1 MAAGVSW
8 FGCSRASLSIITY
21 ANDYSFFFF
30 FFLMIG
36 RPPRSPLFPY
46 TTLFRSMFMSFPLHP
61 HGYKVA
67 ARKVSSRMGNR
78 RNLRASLS
86 SRRSVQ
92 WAKQGE
98 ARLPRLILTLAD
110 ETIPSPGVRLSA
122 ARHQTRWG
130 RGWHLGFLGAHCATV
145 VVETERLVWHCT
157 PRAASCAWCPQVDES
172 SSNKC
177 HSSKVAGCC
186 VIRWALGGLARF
198 LPYND

>member
-1 MAAGVSW
+1 MV
-8 FGCSRASLSIITY
+8 
-21 ANDYSFFFF
+21 
-30 FFLMIG
+30 
-36 RPPRSPLFPY
+36 
-46 TTLFRSMFMSFPLHP
+46 MSFSLQP

-67 ARKVSSRMGNR
+67 TPKVSSRMGNR

-98 ARLPRLILTLAD
+98 ARLPRLIPTLAD

-122 ARHQTRWG
+122 TRHQTRWG

-157 PRAASCAWCPQVDES
+157 PRATSSAGSSGGRIELGQVAFPRTPGIVS
-172 SSNKC
+172 SDRLLADWRGFC
-177 HSSKVAGCC
+177 
-186 VIRWALGGLARF
+186 WATMVTLVFF
-198 LPYND
+198 LPTHLGSRSKPLGAR

>member
-1 MAAGVSW
+1 MV
-8 FGCSRASLSIITY
+8 
-21 ANDYSFFFF
+21 
-30 FFLMIG
+30 
-36 RPPRSPLFPY
+36 
-46 TTLFRSMFMSFPLHP
+46 MSFPLQP

-67 ARKVSSRMGNR
+67 TPKVSSRMGNR

-122 ARHQTRWG
+122 ATHQTRCG

-145 VVETERLVWHCT
+145 VVETERWFGIARHAQH
-157 PRAASCAWCPQVDES
+157 PPPGPQVGES
-172 SSNKC
+172 SSGKSD
-177 HSSKVAGCC
+177 SSKVAGYC

-198 LPYND
+198 LLLVTLAFFLLTPLGSRSNRLGAT